1 MIVKEKV
8 GTIPTIVHH
17 RLADHIKRINEAV
30 GDLSDELIDVG
41 ALDTPAGHEAYL
53 AVQSLIDQDALA
65 KVRGELDRDYQLG
78 LPEDEWKPEFYYS
91 TRRGRPA
98 TPKLSPVTPGMSQ
111 LTYGLTHLH
120 QWLEEQVE
128 DGNETAAEAANALS
142 AGIAT
147 RFLVPDLDGF
157 NEAAEALQDRMGL
170 LDGYGTI
177 PPDRRCCTVETMD
190 RDGCHMVAICTAP
203 DGDWQARWAFAR
215 VDDGP
220 LEDANWQELDPAEIG
235 DTVDAVFF
243 LASQGRLKLRQVE
256 WEAAGPEDGETF
268 AVAVDPS

>member
-1 MIVKEKV
+1 MQTLATS
-8 GTIPTIVHH
+8 TIPTTVHL
-17 RLADHIKRINEAV
+17 RLADRIKRIEEAV

-41 ALDTPAGHEAYL
+41 ALDTPAGHEAYMTT
-53 AVQSLIDQDALA
+53 QSLIDQDALA
-65 KVRGELDRDYQLG
+65 RVRGELDRDYKLG
-78 LPEDEWKPEFYYS
+78 LPETEWKPETYYN
-91 TRRGRPA
+91 TRTGRPA
-98 TPKLSPVTPGMSQ
+98 TPKLSPVTHGMSQ
-111 LTYGLTHLH
+111 LTDGMTHLH
-120 QWLEEQVE
+120 QWLDEQAE

-170 LDGYGTI
+170 PGYGAI
-177 PPDRRCCTVETMD
+177 PPGWQCLTVETLD
-190 RDGCHMVAICTAP
+190 QDGCHKVAICTATE
-203 DGDWQARWAFAR
+203 GDWQVRWAFAR

-220 LEDANWQELDPAEIG
+220 LEGADWQETDPAVFG
-235 DTVDAVFF
+235 DVVDAVFY
-243 LASQGRLKLRQVE
+243 LASRGRLKLRLIE

>member
-1 MIVKEKV
+1 MQTLATS
-8 GTIPTIVHH
+8 TIPTIVHL
-17 RLADHIKRINEAV
+17 RLADRIKRINEAV

-53 AVQSLIDQDALA
+53 AAQSLIDQDTLA

-78 LPEDEWKPEFYYS
+78 LPEGELNYYS

-120 QWLEEQVE
+120 QWLEEQSE
-128 DGNETAAEAANALS
+128 DGNEAAAETASALS
-142 AGIAT
+142 ACIAT

-170 LDGYGTI
+170 PDDYDTI
-177 PPDRRCCTVETMD
+177 LPDRRCCTVESMD
-190 RDGCHMVAICTAP
+190 RDGNHNIAICTAVE
-203 DGDWQARWAFAR
+203 GDWQVRWAFAR

-220 LEDANWQELDPAEIG
+220 LEYSDWQELDPAEIG
-235 DTVDAVFF
+235 DVVDAVLN
-243 LASQGRLKLRQVE
+243 LASQGRLKLRLIE
-256 WEAAGPEDGETF
+256 WDAAGPQDGETF